1 MNIVSY
7 QFAKNYTNVNLPGYL
22 YVKKKDSV
30 LQGNEVIK
38 LNKIKALNYLF
49 YIELF
54 YKYIKDFH
62 KDINFLFKEMKGL
75 KDFILK
81 IKDNNMT
88 QYIQIQIKIIELIL
102 SEKNLLTDFEKYLQ
116 RLLSYIKY

>member
-30 LQGNEVIK
+30 LQGNEIIK

-49 YIELF
+49 YIKLF
-54 YKYIKDFH
+54 YKFIKDFH
-62 KDINFLFKEMKGL
+62 KDINILFKEIKSL
-75 KDFILK
+75 KEFILE

-88 QYIQIQIKIIELIL
+88 QYIKIQIKLIELIL
-102 SEKNLLTDFEKYLQ
+102 SEKNLLADFEKYLQ
-116 RLLSYIKY
+116 KLLTYIKY

>member
-116 RLLSYIKY
+116 KLLSYIKY